1 MFLENKNPNLMIR
14 KFNMPLLGMVM
25 KSLDLDC
32 RIQLRG
38 NWWEVEM
45 WSSKRIKPCEILT
58 KQFSP
63 KVQVMTSLSWY
74 LFLHHYIDIEMKKMK
89 LMSYQEMI
97 VQMIYSHKRQLSM
110 RSRGGSHFI
119 RRICY
124 PRLRGLLNSII
135 LSLDISHLST
145 C

>member
-1 MFLENKNPNLMIR
+1 
-14 KFNMPLLGMVM
+14 
-25 KSLDLDC
+25 
-32 RIQLRG
+32 
-38 NWWEVEM
+38 M

-58 KQFSP
+58 KLFSP

-110 RSRGGSHFI
+110 RSRGSSHFI

-124 PRLRGLLNSII
+124 PRLRGLLKSII
-135 LSLDISHLST
+135 LSLDIPHLST